1 MAFKLTLAA
10 EVFDD
15 LQQNIDWY
23 NEKQPGLGK
32 RFYQSVQTQ
41 ISRIK
46 KTPYSIAVRY
56 EDIRCATVKGFP
68 FLIHYRIYPELAN
81 IRVIAVFST
90 DRDPEKPKMRS

>member
-1 MAFKLTLAA
+1 MAFKLTFSAD
-10 EVFDD
+10 VFDD

-23 NEKQPGLGK
+23 NEKQPGLGQ
-32 RFYQSVQTQ
+32 RFYKSVKTQ

-56 EDIRCATVKGFP
+56 EDIRSATVKGFP

-90 DRDPEKPKMRS
+90 DRDPEKTKMRS